1 MRQAAIVG
9 DRVDGRKRAAS
20 VFIETALSCD
30 HRRRGKLMVGNGISV
45 AIVGGG
51 IGGLCAALSLLR
63 AGVDAHV
70 YEQADALAEV
80 GAGIQISPNAS
91 RILHRAGL
99 GEALANTGVAATALH
114 QRRWQDGRTLLCAP
128 LAEVMAAAFGAPHFQ
143 IHRADLL
150 KVLAEA
156 LPAANLHLGH
166 RLTTLA
172 DHGSHVEA
180 AFENGRRIAVDALV
194 GADGIHSAVR
204 RLVFG
209 PEHPHFTGCAC
220 YRGLVPAARLAH
232 LELPTTAQVWMGPG
246 KHFVHYFVRGR
257 QLVNFVA
264 VVEQEAWTGESWT
277 DRGKT
282 ADALRAFDGWH
293 PQVREILGAVSEPF
307 IWALFDRKPM
317 PRWSVGRVTLLG
329 DACHA
334 MLPFMAQGS
343 VQAIEDGAAL
353 SACLRNI
360 EGRHIPEALR
370 RYERLRLPRTSRVQ
384 SLSEENK
391 RRFHLP
397 DGPAQVERDAE
408 MARGTTDWSV
418 DAVAWLYGHDAEI
431 LDDARTVT

>member
-1 MRQAAIVG
+1 MA
-9 DRVDGRKRAAS
+9 
-20 VFIETALSCD
+20 
-30 HRRRGKLMVGNGISV
+30 GNAMAV

-63 AGVDAHV
+63 VGIDAHV
-70 YEQADALAEV
+70 YEQADALTEA

-99 GEALANTGVAATALH
+99 ADALAQTAVASVALH
-114 QRRWQDGRTLLCAP
+114 QRRWQDGRTLLCTP
-128 LAEVMAAAFGAPHFQ
+128 LAEVMAATFGGPHYQ
-143 IHRADLL
+143 VHRADLL

-156 LPAANLHLGH
+156 LPATNLHLGH
-166 RLTTLA
+166 RLTTLT
-172 DHGSHVEA
+172 DHGHQVEA
-180 AFENGRRIAVDALV
+180 AFANGKQIAVDALV

-204 RLVFG
+204 RAAFG
-209 PEHPHFTGCAC
+209 PEHPHFTGCTC
-220 YRGLVPAARLAH
+220 YRGLVPADQLTH
-232 LELPTTAQVWMGPG
+232 LELPTTVQVWMGPG
-246 KHFVHYFVRGR
+246 KHFVHYFVRSR
-257 QLVNFVA
+257 RLVNFVA
-264 VVEQEAWTGESWT
+264 VVEQDTWTGESWT

-282 ADALRAFDGWH
+282 ADALRAFEGWH
-293 PQVREILGAVSEPF
+293 PQVRDILAAVNEPF

-334 MLPFMAQGS
+334 MLPFMAQGAA
-343 VQAIEDGAAL
+343 QAIEDGATL
-353 SACLRNI
+353 SACLNNS
-360 EGRHIPEALR
+360 ESRHVPEALR

-397 DGPAQVERDAE
+397 DGPAQVARDAE

-418 DAVAWLYGHDAEI
+418 SAVAWLYGHDAEI
-431 LDDARTVT
+431 PESHAAQLGDGP

>member
-1 MRQAAIVG
+1 MA
-9 DRVDGRKRAAS
+9 
-20 VFIETALSCD
+20 
-30 HRRRGKLMVGNGISV
+30 GNRISV

-63 AGVDAHV
+63 IGIDAHV
-70 YEQADALAEV
+70 YEQADALTEA

-91 RILHRAGL
+91 RILDRVGL
-99 GEALANTGVAATALH
+99 AEALANSAVASVAVH
-114 QRRWQDGRTLLCAP
+114 QRRWQDGRTLLGAP
-128 LAEVMAAAFGAPHFQ
+128 LAEVMAGAFGAPHYQ

-156 LPAANLHLGH
+156 LPTANLHLGH
-166 RLTTLA
+166 RLKTLM
-172 DHGSHVEA
+172 DHGHHVEA
-180 AFENGRRIAVDALV
+180 TFENGKRIAVDALV

-204 RLVFG
+204 RAVFG
-209 PEHPHFTGCAC
+209 PENPHFTGCAC
-220 YRGLVPAARLAH
+220 YRGLVPADRLTH
-232 LELPTTAQVWMGPG
+232 LDLPPTVQVWMGPG
-246 KHFVHYFVRGR
+246 KHFVHYFVRSQ

-282 ADALRAFDGWH
+282 ADALRAFEGWH
-293 PQVREILGAVSEPF
+293 PQVRDILAAVNEPF

-334 MLPFMAQGS
+334 MLPFMAQGAA
-343 VQAIEDGAAL
+343 QAIEDGATL
-353 SACLRNI
+353 SACLSNI
-360 EGRHIPEALR
+360 EGRHVPEALR

-397 DGPAQVERDAE
+397 DGPAQVARDAE

-418 DAVAWLYGHDAEI
+418 SAVAWLYGHDAEI
-431 LDDARTVT
+431 LDDAPSAIGSEAMELT